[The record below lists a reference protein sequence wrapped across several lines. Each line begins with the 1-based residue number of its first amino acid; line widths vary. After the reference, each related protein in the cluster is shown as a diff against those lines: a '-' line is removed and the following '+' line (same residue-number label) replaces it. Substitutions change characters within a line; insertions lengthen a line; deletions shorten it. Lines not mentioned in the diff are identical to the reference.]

1 MPAPVSVPPL
11 FPTYSPEAILAFQFS
26 SWYPRFTAQTIKS
39 TVIRPLS
46 APFHEYLDSDGVF
59 VPEGAE
65 NLVADSTLSDD
76 EGVDQDDDDDDDELP
91 KFAFPEL
98 DAQIR
103 EAIAKYGAVFPK
115 LNFSSPRDAAWMLPA
130 SSPLKCTSPADVY
143 LLLKSSDFI
152 QHDLSPDLVFEGCE
166 PAYHSAPD
174 TDASSI
180 YELEL
185 VLRKWYPVD
194 RARELRC
201 FVRQENLIG
210 ISQRD
215 PNYYDFWNEPATQA
229 KVVAAVTTFW
239 ETHIKGKWQQTQG
252 DYTFDFLL
260 TRDLTRGH
268 VLDFNPYLP
277 RTDPLLFTY
286 DELHERLLVARGAV
300 GEALEP
306 ELRVVDSP
314 AHPAAARNAPAHQH
328 NMVPIEA
335 LALSSGRDVQA
346 FADVWQDEVRKSVA
360 EQGSDDETDEERAPA

>member
-1 MPAPVSVPPL
+1 MPAPVNTPPL
-11 FPTYSPEAILAFQFS
+11 FPIHSPESLLAFQFS
-26 SWYPRFTAQTIKS
+26 SWYPRFSGQSIKS

-46 APFHEYLDSDGVF
+46 ADFREYLDSDGVF

-65 NLVADSTLSDD
+65 NLPAETTLSDD
-76 EGVDQDDDDDDDELP
+76 EDAEQEEDDGDELAR
-91 KFAFPEL
+91 FAFPEL
-98 DAQIR
+98 DARIR
-103 EAIAKYGAVFPK
+103 EVIADYGAVFPK

-143 LLLKSSDFI
+143 LLLKSSDFV
-152 QHDLSPDLVFEGCE
+152 QHDLNPELVFDGCE
-166 PAYHSAPD
+166 PAHTADDP
-174 TDASSI
+174 SSP
-180 YELEL
+180 YDLEL

-215 PNYYDFWNEPATQA
+215 PNYYDFWNEPQTQE
-229 KVVAAVTTFW
+229 KVVNAVTDFW
-239 ETHIKGKWQQTQG
+239 EKHIKGKWEQTQG

-260 TRDLTRGH
+260 TRDLSRGH
-268 VLDFNPYLP
+268 IVDFNPYLP

-286 DELHERLLVARGAV
+286 EELHDRLLARTGPHADVAESR
-300 GEALEP
+300 LP

-314 AHPAAARNAPAHQH
+314 AHPAAVRNAPVHQH

-335 LALSSGRDVQA
+335 LAMSSGRNVSE
-346 FADVWQDEVRKSVA
+346 FANVWQEEIRKSMA
-360 EQGSDDETDEERAPA
+360 EQREHSEEEDVGA

>member
-1 MPAPVSVPPL
+1 MPAPVHTPPL
-11 FPTYSPEAILAFQFS
+11 FPSHSPEALLAFQFS
-26 SWYPRFTAQTIKS
+26 SWYPRFSAHSIKS

-46 APFHEYLDSDGVF
+46 PAFREYLDSDGVF

-65 NLVADSTLSDD
+65 DVPAESTLSDD
-76 EGVDQDDDDDDDELP
+76 EDAADEDESTDEP
-91 KFAFPEL
+91 ARFAFPEL
-98 DAQIR
+98 DARIR
-103 EAIAKYGAVFPK
+103 EAIADYGAVFPK

-130 SSPLKCTSPADVY
+130 SSPLKCMSPADVY
-143 LLLKSSDFI
+143 LLLKSSDFV
-152 QHDLSPDLVFEGCE
+152 QHDLNPELVFDGCDPVPTPE
-166 PAYHSAPD
+166 
-174 TDASSI
+174 SSTA

-215 PNYYDFWNEPATQA
+215 PNYYDFWNERETQE
-229 KVVAAVTTFW
+229 KVVNAVTTFW
-239 ETHIKGKWQQTQG
+239 ENHIKGKWKQTRG

-260 TRDLTRGH
+260 TRDLSRGH
-268 VLDFNPYLP
+268 IVDFNPYLP

-286 DELHERLLVARGAV
+286 EELHDLLLARTSSAPDAEAGARV
-300 GEALEP
+300 P

-314 AHPAAARNAPAHQH
+314 SHPAASRNAPAHQH

-335 LALSSGRDVQA
+335 LAMSSGRDVQE
-346 FADVWQDEVRKSVA
+346 FASMWQDEIRKTM
-360 EQGSDDETDEERAPA
+360 EDRDSDDDGPGS